1 MRLQVASP
9 CKEDWNKMVGD
20 DRVRFCA
27 GCKLNVYNVAN
38 MSEQEV
44 ESLVGNREGRIC
56 ARFFKR
62 PDGTVLTRDC
72 PTGVSRKRKLLGIS
86 IAAAASL
93 LAMPVAAAP
102 APASHGFAA
111 SLRNVI
117 TAVKVKLGI
126 AQPPPP
132 PEPFMGD
139 VEMVR

>member
-1 MRLQVASP
+1 MQLRVAAP
-9 CKEDWNKMVGD
+9 CKEDWNQMVGD

-38 MSEQEV
+38 LSEGEV
-44 ESLVGNREGRIC
+44 RALVGQREGRVC
-56 ARFFKR
+56 ARFFTR
-62 PDGTVLTRDC
+62 TDGTVLTRDC
-72 PTGVSRKRKLLGIS
+72 PTGVRRKRQLVGIS

-102 APASHGFAA
+102 AQTSPGLVA
-111 SLRNVI
+111 SLRSAV
-117 TAVKVKLGI
+117 TAVKVKLGL

-139 VEMVR
+139 VELVR